1 MGLVEVITKLKDIS
15 LKLRDENISDREVI
29 MYNQE
34 LHKLIDKLEIP
45 ELINIEELTGANTY
59 KLKSFGKMSTVM

>member
-34 LHKLIDKLEIP
+34 LHRLIDKLEIP
-45 ELINIEELTGANTY
+45 ELINIEELTGANNEY
-59 KLKSFGKMSTVM
+59 IS

>member
-45 ELINIEELTGANTY
+45 ELINIEELTGANNEY
-59 KLKSFGKMSTVM
+59 IS